1 MLGAACR
8 VLPGQYFDSETGKH
22 YNVLP
27 SLGIVILA
35 RQYSM
40 EPLPKHASWALVKTN
55 RGGEEEEIF
64 GDALTAA
71 REQ

>member
-35 RQYSM
+35 RQYSIT
-40 EPLPKHASWALVKTN
+40 PLSN
-55 RGGEEEEIF
+55 RHSF
-64 GDALTAA
+64 
-71 REQ
+71 